1 MEDFQKNTKSHF
13 GSKSPA
19 ERLYQAAIKVVDG
32 KRFRLSEE
40 IKESLNE
47 LFLIYSPTI
56 ISSNQAGDDGQVPGS
71 AQIQNRKN
79 SQTLSLGQEFLQS
92 ESMFYKIVVYP
103 LKLLDISRFGF
114 NDLLDPE
121 KVLPTIQISSNEELQ
136 ILNKSIS
143 YKYKMY
149 SLIEMKKF
157 DETIEL
163 GEKVYAEF
171 EKFRERKSEM
181 FARNQTEKSF
191 LRRYTITGNYMK
203 VIKCLIDAYEKE
215 KRWTKANQML
225 RFLIG
230 LNFSLHRHGRWWI
243 RIIINSGHLKEKIE
257 KVEESVF
264 SVRTKKFT

>member
-1 MEDFQKNTKSHF
+1 MAKRFLWDKNFFKVSHF
-13 GSKSPA
+13 
-19 ERLYQAAIKVVDG
+19 
-32 KRFRLSEE
+32 
-40 IKESLNE
+40 
-47 LFLIYSPTI
+47 FLDYRNIY
-56 ISSNQAGDDGQVPGS
+56 
-71 AQIQNRKN
+71 
-79 SQTLSLGQEFLQS
+79 F
-92 ESMFYKIVVYP
+92 
-103 LKLLDISRFGF
+103 KLLDISRFGF

-121 KVLPTIQISSNEELQ
+121 KVLPTITISSNEELQ

-163 GEKVYAEF
+163 GEKVHADF
-171 EKFRERKSEM
+171 EKFRETKSEI

-203 VIKCLIDAYEKE
+203 AIKCLIDAYEKE

-264 SVRTKKFT
+264 NVRVLKSSPESTLERLRQKIELG

>member
-1 MEDFQKNTKSHF
+1 
-13 GSKSPA
+13 
-19 ERLYQAAIKVVDG
+19 
-32 KRFRLSEE
+32 
-40 IKESLNE
+40 
-47 LFLIYSPTI
+47 
-56 ISSNQAGDDGQVPGS
+56 
-71 AQIQNRKN
+71 
-79 SQTLSLGQEFLQS
+79 
-92 ESMFYKIVVYP
+92 
-103 LKLLDISRFGF
+103 
-114 NDLLDPE
+114 
-121 KVLPTIQISSNEELQ
+121 
-136 ILNKSIS
+136 
-143 YKYKMY
+143 MY

-171 EKFRERKSEM
+171 EKFRETKSDM

-203 VIKCLIDAYEKE
+203 AIKCLIDAYEKE

-243 RIIINSGHLKEKIE
+243 RIIINSGHLKERIE

-264 SVRTKKFT
+264 SVRIKKSSPEPTLERLRQN